1 MEQEGHQAPAPRAAP
16 RDLQAGDMRHCWGG
30 RLAAPPR
37 PSHMGWLHAREG
49 GDRWGLLA
57 PGSSRAAPAR
67 GCCWQPSLERAAS
80 PNPTPPGWRRC
91 RARCP
96 PPLPNRG
103 HHVGPAGS
111 FPGHLGPAHSAK
123 GSAQAAGL
131 LRLPRVPVT
140 PARGWEG
147 PGDQSRGGGGGVR
160 RAAPEGVPAPG
171 SAGCHLRLQ
180 GRQW

>member
-16 RDLQAGDMRHCWGG
+16 RDLQAGDMGHCWGG

-37 PSHMGWLHAREG
+37 PSHTG
-49 GDRWGLLA
+49 LA
-57 PGSSRAAPAR
+57 PRTIRRGPLGAPAR
-67 GCCWQPSLERAAS
+67 GCCWQPSLERAAP
-80 PNPTPPGWRRC
+80 PNPTPPGWRHC
-91 RARCP
+91 RAPRP

-103 HHVGPAGS
+103 HHAGPAGS
-111 FPGHLGPAHSAK
+111 FPGHLGPAHPAK
-123 GSAQAAGL
+123 GSARAAGL

-140 PARGWEG
+140 PTRGWEG
-147 PGDQSRGGGGGVR
+147 PGDWSRGGGGWGVR

-180 GRQW
+180 GRRW